1 MCAEVSSFRKI
12 KRYTARLPDPRG
24 WCSGRAGPGPA
35 TRAPASPG
43 PALGLRRSHAASLLP
58 PLPVWPQAAHLPDA
72 LAPDG
77 VPGRLQGTQCP
88 PGAAWKAPPW
98 TRLSGHERPLLAFVW
113 RGSVPVTRTP
123 MYEEWVNYFEWRI
136 YLIFVI
142 FTS

>member
-12 KRYTARLPDPRG
+12 KRYTARLPDRRG
-24 WCSGRAGPGPA
+24 WCSGHAGPSPA

-58 PLPVWPQAAHLPDA
+58 PLPVWPQAAHLLDA

-88 PGAAWKAPPW
+88 PQVRRGRRPP
-98 TRLSGHERPLLAFVW
+98 G
-113 RGSVPVTRTP
+113 RGS
-123 MYEEWVNYFEWRI
+123 
-136 YLIFVI
+136 LG
-142 FTS
+142 TSDLCSPSCDVGRCRSHGRLCMRSE

>member
-12 KRYTARLPDPRG
+12 KRYTARLPDRRG
-24 WCSGRAGPGPA
+24 WCSGHAGPSPA

-58 PLPVWPQAAHLPDA
+58 PLPVWPQAAHLLDA

-88 PGAAWKAPPW
+88 PRCGVEGAPLDAALWARA
-98 TRLSGHERPLLAFVW
+98 TSARLRVTWVGAGHTDAYV
-113 RGSVPVTRTP
+113 
-123 MYEEWVNYFEWRI
+123 
-136 YLIFVI
+136 
-142 FTS
+142 